1 MIAGFFF
8 FMEVIFEGEALM
20 VNTTQPA
27 ADLSPPAAVKK
38 IQDERLKE
46 VSLLTKIMRR
56 PELGALAGLVLVTVF
71 FVSTADSSMFTLAGV
86 MNILSPA
93 AQLGI
98 LAIAAALLMIGGEF
112 DLSIGSMVAFTGLV
126 FGSFI
131 TLTGWPLLA
140 AIAATL
146 AVAAIL
152 GALNGQIVIRTR
164 LPSFIVT
171 LAFLF
176 ILRGLSL
183 VGLKW
188 ATGGSTQMRGIG
200 AQGESD
206 LVREIFS
213 GTALEGLFAWLAA
226 HDLIAKF
233 PNGTPTVTGVPVSI
247 LWFIGFALVATWV
260 LLRTRAGNWIF
271 AAGGD
276 ANAARNS
283 GVPVDRVKTGLFM
296 LTACAAALVAI
307 LTVLDAGSTDARRGF
322 QKEFEAIIA
331 AVIGGCLL
339 TGGYGSAI
347 GAFFGAIIFGMV
359 SIGLTYTRFDSD
371 WFQVFLGAML
381 LLAVL
386 FNNFIRRK
394 VTGER

>member
-1 MIAGFFF
+1 MAE
-8 FMEVIFEGEALM
+8 MS
-20 VNTTQPA
+20 Q
-27 ADLSPPAAVKK
+27 AAVSLKAAPTAAAL
-38 IQDERLKE
+38 DERLKTT
-46 VSLLTKIMRR
+46 SLATRAMRR
-56 PELGALAGLVLVTVF
+56 PELGAAAGLVLVTIF
-71 FVSTADSSMFTLAGV
+71 FLATADASMFTLAGV
-86 MNILSPA
+86 MNVLAPA

-112 DLSIGSMVAFTGLV
+112 DLSIGSMIAFTGLV
-126 FGSFI
+126 FGALLVQSG
-131 TLTGWPLLA
+131 LPLIA
-140 AIAATL
+140 AIALTF
-146 AVAAIL
+146 VFAALL
-152 GALNGQIVIRTR
+152 GGINGQVVIRTK

-188 ATGGSTQMRGIG
+188 VTGGSTQLRGIG
-200 AQGESD
+200 ERAGEGP
-206 LVREIFS
+206 VREIFS
-213 GTALEGLFAWLAA
+213 GVAFEGLFSWLAA
-226 HDLIAKF
+226 HDITAKF
-233 PNGTPTVTGVPVSI
+233 ANGAPTVTGVPVSI
-247 LWFIGFALVATWV
+247 LWFLSFAAIATWI
-260 LLRTRAGNWIF
+260 LLRTRVGNWIF

-276 ANAARNS
+276 PNAARNS
-283 GVPVDRVKTGLFM
+283 GVPVARVKTGLFM
-296 LTACAAALVAI
+296 LTACAATLVAV

-386 FNNFIRRK
+386 FNNFIRKK

>member
-1 MIAGFFF
+1 MD
-8 FMEVIFEGEALM
+8 
-20 VNTTQPA
+20 NTTQPTA
-27 ADLSPPAAVKK
+27 NLAPAAAVKK
-38 IQDERLKE
+38 IQDERLRE

-56 PELGALAGLVLVTVF
+56 PELGALAGLVLVTIF
-71 FVSTADSSMFTLAGV
+71 FLSTADSSMFTLAGI

-93 AQLGI
+93 SQLGI

-126 FGSFI
+126 FGAFI
-131 TLTGWPLLA
+131 TLSGWPLLV
-140 AIAATL
+140 AIAATFV
-146 AVAAIL
+146 VAAVL
-152 GALNGQIVIRTR
+152 GALNGQMVIRTR

-200 AQGESD
+200 DQAGEG
-206 LVREIFS
+206 LIREIFS
-213 GTALEGLFAWLAA
+213 GVAFEGVFSWLAA
-226 HDLIAKF
+226 HDVIAKF
-233 PNGTPTVTGVPVSI
+233 PNGTPTVTGMPVSI
-247 LWFIGFALVATWV
+247 VWFILFALAATWL

-283 GVPVDRVKTGLFM
+283 GVPVDRVKTALFM
-296 LTACAAALVAI
+296 FTAAAAALVAI

>member
-1 MIAGFFF
+1 MAMPDDASMAGARPPPL
-8 FMEVIFEGEALM
+8 ERAAEAGR
-20 VNTTQPA
+20 Q
-27 ADLSPPAAVKK
+27 ADEAPPPERRPVA
-38 IQDERLKE
+38 DERLLAA
-46 VSLLTKIMRR
+46 SLLTRLMRR
-56 PELGALAGLVLVTVF
+56 PELGAIAGVIAVTVF
-71 FVSTADSSMFTLAGV
+71 FLITADSSMFTLAGV
-86 MNILSPA
+86 LTVLTPA

-112 DLSIGSMVAFTGLV
+112 DLSIGSMIAFAGLI
-126 FGSFI
+126 FGELIMGGGLS
-131 TLTGWPLLA
+131 LLA
-140 AIAATL
+140 AAAVTL
-146 AVAAIL
+146 LFAAGL
-152 GALNGQIVIRTR
+152 GAVNGQIVIRTR

-188 ATGGSTQMRGIG
+188 ATGGATQMRGIRE
-200 AQGESD
+200 AVEGEPLLRLFGGD
-206 LVREIFS
+206 AFAPLFR
-213 GTALEGLFAWLAA
+213 ALTDAGLLGRL
-226 HDLIAKF
+226 D
-233 PNGTPTVTGVPVSI
+233 NGEPAVTGIPVAI
-247 LWFIGFALVATWV
+247 IWFIAFAVVATWI
-260 LLRTRAGNWIF
+260 LLRTRLGNWIF
-271 AAGGD
+271 ASGGD

-283 GVPVDRVKTGLFM
+283 GVPVSQVKTGLFM
-296 LTACAAALVAI
+296 LTAMSAALVAI
-307 LTVLDAGSTDARRGF
+307 LTVMDAGSTDARRGA
-322 QKEFEAIIA
+322 QKEFEAVIA

-381 LLAVL
+381 LLAVM
-386 FNNFIRRK
+386 FNNFIRKR

>member
-1 MIAGFFF
+1 
-8 FMEVIFEGEALM
+8 M
-20 VNTTQPA
+20 VDTTHPTADISPA
-27 ADLSPPAAVKK
+27 PAIKQ

-56 PELGALAGLVLVTVF
+56 PELGALAGLILVAIF
-71 FVSTADSSMFTLAGV
+71 FLSTADASMFSLAGV

-93 AQLGI
+93 SQLGI

-131 TLTGWPLLA
+131 TLTGWPLLL
-140 AIAATL
+140 AIAATF
-146 AVAAIL
+146 AVAAVL
-152 GALNGQIVIRTR
+152 GGLNGQIVIRTR

-188 ATGGSTQMRGIG
+188 ATGGSTQMRGIV
-200 AQGESD
+200 ASENED
-206 LVREIFS
+206 WVREIFS
-213 GTALEGLFAWLAA
+213 GSALEGLFAWLAA

-247 LWFIGFALVATWV
+247 LWFIGFALVATWI

>member
-1 MIAGFFF
+1 
-8 FMEVIFEGEALM
+8 M
-20 VNTTQPA
+20 VNTTQPTA
-27 ADLSPPAAVKK
+27 NLAPATAVKK
-38 IQDERLKE
+38 IQDERLRE

-56 PELGALAGLVLVTVF
+56 PELGALAGLVLVTIF
-71 FVSTADSSMFTLAGV
+71 FLSTADSSMFTLAGI

-93 AQLGI
+93 SQLGI

-126 FGSFI
+126 FGAFI
-131 TLTGWPLLA
+131 TLSGWPLLV
-140 AIAATL
+140 AIAATFV
-146 AVAAIL
+146 VAAVL
-152 GALNGQIVIRTR
+152 GALNGQMVIRTR

-200 AQGESD
+200 DQAGEG
-206 LVREIFS
+206 LIREIFS
-213 GTALEGLFAWLAA
+213 GVAFEGVFSWLAA
-226 HDLIAKF
+226 HDVIAKF
-233 PNGTPTVTGVPVSI
+233 PNGTPTVTGMPVSI
-247 LWFIGFALVATWV
+247 VWFILFALAATWL

-283 GVPVDRVKTGLFM
+283 GVPVDRVKTALFM
-296 LTACAAALVAI
+296 FTAAAAALVAI

>member
-1 MIAGFFF
+1 MATSTADLAAGSSR
-8 FMEVIFEGEALM
+8 IPD
-20 VNTTQPA
+20 PA
-27 ADLSPPAAVKK
+27 AAAR
-38 IQDERLKE
+38 DERLRR
-46 VSLLTKIMRR
+46 VSLIARMMRR
-56 PELGALAGLVLVTVF
+56 PELGAVAGLVLVTVF
-71 FVSTADSSMFTLAGV
+71 FGLTANPAMFTLAGLMTV
-86 MNILSPA
+86 LSPA

-112 DLSIGSMVAFTGLV
+112 DLSIGSMIAFAGLI
-126 FGSFI
+126 FGALI
-131 TLTGWPLLA
+131 VVGDLPLLA
-140 AIAATL
+140 AIVATFVFAGL
-146 AVAAIL
+146 MGAV
-152 GALNGQIVIRTR
+152 NGQIVIRTR

-188 ATGGSTQMRGIG
+188 ATGGSTQLRGIG
-200 AQGESD
+200 DKAGTGV
-206 LVREIFS
+206 VRELFS
-213 GTALEGLFAWLAA
+213 GQALEGLFAWLAQA
-226 HDLIAKF
+226 NLIAKF
-233 PNGTPTVTGVPVSI
+233 PNGTPTVTGVPVGV
-247 LWFIGFALVATWV
+247 LWFLAIAVLATYV
-260 LLRTRAGNWIF
+260 LLRTRFGNWLF

-276 ANAARNS
+276 PNAARNS
-283 GVPVDRVKTGLFM
+283 GVPVNMVKTTLFV
-296 LTACAAALVAI
+296 LTACAATLVAI

-359 SIGLTYTRFDSD
+359 SIGLTYTSFDSD
-371 WFQVFLGAML
+371 WFQVFLGGML

-394 VTGER
+394 ATGER